1 MDLLTLGI
9 GILIGIVVGGAIA
22 WGFFAKKLATAKPA
36 GEIADAINQ
45 LEERVPEILA
55 RQREEDNVRVS
66 DQWVKRTKDFADAHT
81 TINKHLERIEQMRTE
96 AYGELKT
103 KTRDL
108 SVQTGE
114 LNKMLSNTSARG
126 AWGEFQLKKLVG
138 YSGLVEGIHYDFNKA
153 ILGGGKPDMVIKLP
167 NDAKIIIDSKV
178 PLTNYM
184 KAMKELEKRDEHLNA
199 FIMNI
204 KDTIDKLAK
213 RQYPEKLQDSA
224 PFTIMYIEIE
234 SAFACAIEYDA
245 KQRLKDEKKTITEFA
260 LDKNVLIA
268 SPITLLALLKSTAYG
283 FDWKDTYE
291 SVKEIQSEVNKL
303 FEAAISLIEHFDNV
317 GKGLNDAVRA
327 HNASIGS
334 LNSNF
339 LSKLKKMTHLRK
351 ARSDFDFESRDELE
365 ELAGGYRIT
374 SIKGEKTKL

>member
-1 MDLLTLGI
+1 
-9 GILIGIVVGGAIA
+9 
-22 WGFFAKKLATAKPA
+22 
-36 GEIADAINQ
+36 
-45 LEERVPEILA
+45 
-55 RQREEDNVRVS
+55 
-66 DQWVKRTKDFADAHT
+66 
-81 TINKHLERIEQMRTE
+81 
-96 AYGELKT
+96 
-103 KTRDL
+103 
-108 SVQTGE
+108 
-114 LNKMLSNTSARG
+114 
-126 AWGEFQLKKLVG
+126 
-138 YSGLVEGIHYDFNKA
+138 
-153 ILGGGKPDMVIKLP
+153 
-167 NDAKIIIDSKV
+167 
-178 PLTNYM
+178 
-184 KAMKELEKRDEHLNA
+184 
-199 FIMNI
+199 MNI